1 MHSIRYTTLALAGI
15 AACVFSASLYGMG
28 LRSFVALPLDKGGA
42 VVRFQFERNRDAGV
56 SLGIANFAYGIGV
69 KHTLLLGLPLRLS
82 PGGSDRWGDLGL
94 LYRYTTWQQ
103 DYAGGTRRFALLGGV
118 VVPTDDGRD
127 AAIQA
132 GFVFTS
138 VSGRNEWDIDA
149 LYLAGM
155 GDRADSGRYDVSWQ
169 YRLFPRQYPEW
180 GIATELNSVIELGGR
195 WTEGNELVHQL
206 TVGLQWIHPRWVLE
220 GGVFQDIN
228 GPEELHFL
236 LSTRFHF

>member
-1 MHSIRYTTLALAGI
+1 MGKGI
-15 AACVFSASLYGMG
+15 AFVAVAACLFSASLYGMG
-28 LRSFVALPLDKGGA
+28 LRSFVALPIDKGGT

-56 SLGIANFAYGIGV
+56 SLGIANVAYGIGA
-69 KHTLLLGLPLRLS
+69 KHTLMLGLPLRLS
-82 PGGSDRWGDLGL
+82 PGGANRWGDLNL
-94 LYRYTTWQQ
+94 LYRYTTLQQ

>member
-132 GFVFTS
+132 GFV
-138 VSGRNEWDIDA
+138 
-149 LYLAGM
+149 
-155 GDRADSGRYDVSWQ
+155 
-169 YRLFPRQYPEW
+169 
-180 GIATELNSVIELGGR
+180 
-195 WTEGNELVHQL
+195 VHQL